1 MFLLLLFLHLFLQFT
16 AAFNSHPFLLHRNSF
31 QPLRAGKGFGSPKS
45 SDEPP
50 FTPIPTPIPT
60 PTPTTLPSK
69 PVKPRNPALKAME
82 DAENLKRVNL
92 KNEIANLKQ
101 IDLQVAE
108 SPASIPDVS
117 LQT

>member
-1 MFLLLLFLHLFLQFT
+1 MILLLLFLQFT
-16 AAFNSHPFLLHRNSF
+16 ALNAFNSHTFLLHRNSF

-60 PTPTTLPSK
+60 PTPSTVPSK

-108 SPASIPDVS
+108 SPASIPEVS